1 MKNDFRNLNQSFLN
15 VDFRRIVFKSLS
27 LWYLFFIF
35 IAIGVVWAFL
45 KNRYATRT
53 YPISASILFFGKDE
67 TSSGAELLYRNALVS
82 TKRNYLNDPYL
93 MKSNLIVKRVVEE
106 LSFNVQVILD
116 GDISSSELYDLP
128 FKIECPTFDQ
138 SGQYEFTI
146 ISDKKFKI
154 DLVNKIQNSSN
165 SREFDFNT
173 KFTFDGKEFLVS
185 VIDQNQLLD
194 YKSKLLRVVVNASNS
209 IAESYSDQLILRW
222 AEEGSGV
229 MNMSVFGSTPQ
240 KEIDFINGVIKSYQ
254 RYDLDNKNRTADRT
268 VEFIKSQL
276 EIISDSL
283 KQFEIQLERFKQD
296 KHTNG
301 DFNADAQR
309 MFTRAEGFENQ
320 KATLLLRNSYYNYLK
335 EYLEKEEDLNQVILP
350 SSLEL
355 NDPIL
360 TGLIGKIM
368 DIQLDAKLFL
378 DKNTK
383 GKSNPLI
390 ESKLE
395 RIASLKKEITESM
408 NNQRNLDKIKIDYL
422 SAQVKAIDK
431 LFEAIPFN
439 QRKLISITRKYTLYE
454 TLYLFLLQKKAE
466 GEISRSGNASDL
478 IVINP
483 PRVTGGSITPSVFQ
497 NYAIGIIIGFLIP
510 LAFAFASELL
520 TNKVQELSDIGRFT
534 SIPLIGGIGHKKDGG
549 NLQVLSNPRSA
560 ITESFRALRSNLS
573 YFVGGQKKSS
583 VFLITSSI
591 SGEGKTFTSINLAS
605 VLSLSGK
612 KTLLVG
618 ADLRRPKLAA
628 EFNVKDSVGLSS
640 FLAGIVTFNDAVQR
654 TNYDYLDIV
663 AGGPIPPNP
672 SELLLS
678 DAFRDFIEKAR
689 EAYDYVVIDTA
700 PMSLVTDS
708 YSLFQYADH
717 VIFLV
722 RQKVTPKVLLRQI
735 DEYYTSKKVSK
746 ISILFNDLFSG
757 LGSEFSDGYTYTYGY
772 KNYNNNYYN

>member
-1 MKNDFRNLNQSFLN
+1 MKNDFQNSNQSIFT
-15 VDFRRIVFKSLS
+15 VDLRRIVFKSLS
-27 LWYLFFIF
+27 QWYLYLVFIL
-35 IAIGVVWAFL
+35 IGLVWAFVT
-45 KNRYATRT
+45 NRYATRT
-53 YPISASILFFGKDE
+53 YPISASILFFAKDE
-67 TSSGAELLYRNALVS
+67 TSSGAELLYRNALLN

-116 GDISSSELYDLP
+116 GDIASSELYELP
-128 FKIECPTFDQ
+128 FRITCPAYDQ
-138 SGQYEFTI
+138 SGAYEFTV
-146 ISDKKFKI
+146 ISEKKFKM
-154 DLVNKIQNSSN
+154 DFVNKIENISN
-165 SREFDFNT
+165 SREFEFNS
-173 KFTFDGKEFLVS
+173 KFTYDGKEFLVS
-185 VIDQNQLLD
+185 TQDQSQLLA
-194 YKSKLLRVVVNASNS
+194 YKGKLLRVLVIASNS
-209 IAESYSDQLILRW
+209 IAESYSDQLLLRW

-229 MNMSVFGSTPQ
+229 MNISVFGSTPQ

-276 EIISDSL
+276 QIISDSL

-301 DFNADAQR
+301 DFNSDAQR
-309 MFTRAEGFENQ
+309 MFTRAEGFETQ

-335 EYLEKEEDLNQVILP
+335 DYLEKEEDLNQVILP

-360 TGLIGKIM
+360 SGLLGKIM
-368 DIQLDAKLFL
+368 DIQLDTKLFL
-378 DKNTK
+378 DKNNK
-383 GKSNPLI
+383 GKGNPLI
-390 ESKLE
+390 ENKLG
-395 RIASLKKEITESM
+395 RITTLKKEITESM

-422 SAQVKAIDK
+422 TAQVKAIDK

-497 NYAIGIIIGFLIP
+497 NYLIGMVFGFLIP
-510 LAFAFASELL
+510 LAFIFGSEILN
-520 TNKVQELSDIGRFT
+520 NKVQELSDVGRFT
-534 SIPLIGGIGHKKDGG
+534 SIPLIGGIGHKKDVG
-549 NLQVLSNPRSA
+549 NLQVLANPRSA
-560 ITESFRALRSNLS
+560 IAESFRALRSNLS
-573 YFVGGQKKSS
+573 YFVGGQQKSA

-628 EFNVKDSVGLSS
+628 EFNLSGAIGLSS
-640 FLAGIVTFNDAVQR
+640 FLAGIATFNDVIQH
-654 TNYDYLDIV
+654 TTYDNLDII
-663 AGGPIPPNP
+663 AGGPVPPNP

-678 DAFRDFIEKAR
+678 DTFRFFIENAR
-689 EAYDYVVIDTA
+689 EAYDYIVIDTA

-722 RQKVTPKVLLRQI
+722 RQKVTPKALLRQI

-746 ISILFNDLFSG
+746 ISILFNDVFSG
-757 LGSEFSDGYTYTYGY
+757 LGSEFSDGYSYTYGY
-772 KNYNNNYYN
+772 KNSNNNYYN